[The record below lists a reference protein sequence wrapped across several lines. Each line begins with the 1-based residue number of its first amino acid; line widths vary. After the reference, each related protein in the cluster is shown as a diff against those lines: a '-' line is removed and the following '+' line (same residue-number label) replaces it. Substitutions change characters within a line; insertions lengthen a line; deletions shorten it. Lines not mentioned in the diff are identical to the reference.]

1 MSSTNLPWHPVPTP
15 STPGTLS
22 HNTLGC
28 ALVLGLAQLGI
39 GLEWGL
45 GAICPDL
52 VARQVQLQVLKGG
65 GTVQGGQGGRPLGLR
80 TG

>member
-1 MSSTNLPWHPVPTP
+1 M
-15 STPGTLS
+15 
-22 HNTLGC
+22 
-28 ALVLGLAQLGI
+28 LGLAQLGI